1 MRSGLLGSNY
11 YSNGLILTISACAAR
26 HELPLASVQAR
37 FSQPNPES
45 RTGKNGQDYAM
56 KTMKVLV
63 PTLAAAALLTAAA
76 TRAQTTYEE
85 AHVLSSTPIYHVVET
100 TRPERQCWEEEVL
113 REARSSAPSQ
123 SATPGILGA
132 VIGGAVGNAVGNRKR
147 NQQVGTVVG
156 AILGG
161 SIARDIV
168 RRNDRS
174 QTVEYV
180 DTVER
185 CRTVHTSH
193 QEEKLVGYDVR
204 YSYNGFENTVRLPQ
218 DPGATIRVR
227 VNVEPV
233 F

>member
-1 MRSGLLGSNY
+1 MKAVTAVIPALVTAG
-11 YSNGLILTISACAAR
+11 C
-26 HELPLASVQAR
+26 LPTEVQA
-37 FSQPNPES
+37 Q
-45 RTGKNGQDYAM
+45 A
-56 KTMKVLV
+56 
-63 PTLAAAALLTAAA
+63 
-76 TRAQTTYEE
+76 TYEE
-85 AHVLSSTPIYHVVET
+85 ARVLSSTPIYHVVET
-100 TRPERQCWEEEVL
+100 TEPERQCWEEEVV
-113 REARSSAPSQ
+113 REARSAPPSR

-168 RRNDRS
+168 RNGERS
-174 QTVEYV
+174 QTVEYI

-185 CRTVHTSH
+185 CRTVHATY

-204 YSYNGFENTVRLPQ
+204 YSYNGFENTVRMPQ

>member
-1 MRSGLLGSNY
+1 MKA
-11 YSNGLILTISACAAR
+11 ISAPIPALVAAVC
-26 HELPLASVQAR
+26 LPV
-37 FSQPNPES
+37 
-45 RTGKNGQDYAM
+45 
-56 KTMKVLV
+56 
-63 PTLAAAALLTAAA
+63 
-76 TRAQTTYEE
+76 TTVWADTSYEE
-85 AHVLSSTPIYHVVET
+85 ARVLSSTPIYHVVET
-100 TRPERQCWEEEVL
+100 TEPERQCWEEEVV
-113 REARSSAPSQ
+113 REARSSQRASR

-132 VIGGAVGNAVGNRKR
+132 VIGGAVGNAVGHHKR

-168 RRNDRS
+168 RNGERS
-174 QTVEYV
+174 QTVEYI

-185 CRTVHTSH
+185 CRTVHTSY

-204 YSYNGFENTVRLPQ
+204 YSYNGFENTVRMPQ